1 VALRASS
8 RPPTK
13 KENIMIRKLRK
24 SRGFT
29 LVELM
34 IVVAIIGILAA
45 LAIYGVKKYLTN
57 AKTSEAK
64 VNLGRLGKDAVSA
77 FERETMTAQLATAGQ
92 ATAAVHRLCDSATA
106 VPSTVPAGT
115 KIQPN
120 PADWG
125 GGTTTQ
131 GWACLK
137 FSINS
142 PLYYQ
147 YNYTATSPADP
158 TAAAFTATATG
169 DLNGNTTAGDPW
181 AYQGGILAGEM
192 RLATTIKESSNPEE

>member
-1 VALRASS
+1 
-8 RPPTK
+8 
-13 KENIMIRKLRK
+13 MIRKLRK
-24 SRGFT
+24 ARGFT

-77 FERETMTAQLATAGQ
+77 FERETMNAQLATAGQ
-92 ATAAVHRLCDSATA
+92 ATAAVHRLCGSASA
-106 VPSTVPAGT
+106 VPASVPAGT
-115 KIQPN
+115 KVQPN
-120 PADWG
+120 PADWA
-125 GGTTTQ
+125 GGTTTD

-137 FSINS
+137 FSVNS

-147 YNYTATSPADP
+147 YNYTATSPTDP

-169 DLNGNTTAGDPW
+169 DLNGNSTAGDPW
-181 AYQGGILAGEM
+181 SYQGGILAGEM
-192 RLATTIKESSNPEE
+192 RLATTIHESTNPEE